1 LWGPSG
7 DRTLLSPSLLIP
19 ICMYHSYPHPYW
31 SPFSCIPIPNGP
43 HNVPSHGEKFLFWIP
58 GGSPWIPGPAKAG
71 DGRTSKRA
79 RDHETS
85 RGPWNSRKSTP
96 KNPSSAR
103 PAGVGRTPKKGRDQS
118 NYSGDPRFDGIK
130 IQIPQKSK
138 SRSRVLFLFSTITR
152 TQLN

>member
-1 LWGPSG
+1 MKPKSARQAILAYQNSALSG
-7 DRTLLSPSLLIP
+7 
-19 ICMYHSYPHPYW
+19 
-31 SPFSCIPIPNGP
+31 
-43 HNVPSHGEKFLFWIP
+43 KFLFWIP

-79 RDHETS
+79 RDQETS

-103 PAGVGRTPKKGRDQS
+103 PAGVGRTPKKGGDQS
-118 NYSGDPRFDGIK
+118 NYSGDPMICIDSMES
-130 IQIPQKSK
+130 KSK
-138 SRSRVLFLFSTITR
+138 SPKNPNRDREFSFSSQQQQQQQQQQQHNNNTTTR